1 MRRNQAYQNLN
12 EEASGGQS
20 WSFWLNPIATRHGT
34 ITLQMTRFTNK
45 TDSVIEPTL
54 LWSNPFIAVVIVCP
68 WLTTSL
74 AQPLANELN
83 AE

>member
-1 MRRNQAYQNLN
+1 MRLDQDYQSLN
-12 EEASGGQS
+12 EKASGGQS
-20 WSFWLNPIATRHGT
+20 RSFWLNPIATRHGT
-34 ITLQMTRFTNK
+34 ITLQIARFTNR

-68 WLTTSL
+68 RLATSL
-74 AQPLANELN
+74 GQPLANELK